1 METVDGHQRTIWWAD
16 LLSPLVD
23 WMLFQSLRSFLL
35 DRVGVKLILFCKDD
49 ILTNRVAVERWR
61 RGGRSIMA
69 WTVNSNKEK
78 QYFEQR
84 GIPFLTD
91 SAVGESQKLPWVPPE
106 RKMILSN
113 IGQPCRS
120 MLLILVVS
128 AVMLYISLF
137 CLKT

>member
-1 METVDGHQRTIWWAD
+1 
-16 LLSPLVD
+16 
-23 WMLFQSLRSFLL
+23 
-35 DRVGVKLILFCKDD
+35 
-49 ILTNRVAVERWR
+49 
-61 RGGRSIMA
+61 MA
-69 WTVNSNKEK
+69 WTVNNNTEKE
-78 QYFEQR
+78 YFRER

-91 SAVGESQKLPWVPPE
+91 SAVRETEDSWEPPK
-106 RKMILSN
+106 RKIILSN

>member
-1 METVDGHQRTIWWAD
+1 
-16 LLSPLVD
+16 
-23 WMLFQSLRSFLL
+23 
-35 DRVGVKLILFCKDD
+35 
-49 ILTNRVAVERWR
+49 
-61 RGGRSIMA
+61 MA
-69 WTVNSNKEK
+69 WTVNKNTEKECFRK
-78 QYFEQR
+78 R

-137 CLKT
+137 CINT